1 MTDAMQPG
9 DLGIGLDDL
18 IRTVE
23 RLQPEGD
30 EIARLQ
36 TAVLL
41 SERLGEL
48 GDHLVGH
55 FVDEARRVGASWRA
69 IGDGLGVSKQAAQK
83 RFVPTAGDVPQEGFL
98 SRFTARAREALT
110 AAREAARRLGRAQ
123 VGTEHLVAGLVAD
136 PQGLSAQAIA
146 AQGVAAA
153 DVIAAVEATGAA
165 GATASPEE
173 PLPDHIPFAA
183 ESKKVLEAA
192 LREAFRR
199 RHNYIGTEHLLI
211 GLLADR
217 RSAGARLLH
226 DLGVTQRATSDWL
239 DATLAD
245 LAARKGHPGP
255 A

>member
-1 MTDAMQPG
+1 VSDWIQP
-9 DLGIGLDDL
+9 DELGIGLDDL
-18 IRTVE
+18 IDAVE

-55 FVDEARRVGASWRA
+55 YVDEARRVGASWRA

-83 RFVPTAGDVPQEGFL
+83 RFVPAAGEVPEEGFL
-98 SRFTARAREALT
+98 SRFTLRAREALAT
-110 AAREAARRLGRAQ
+110 AQATARRLGQAQ
-123 VGTEHLVAGLVAD
+123 VGTEHLVAGLVVD
-136 PQGLSAQAIA
+136 SQGLSAQAIA
-146 AQGVAAA
+146 AQGVTAA
-153 DVIAAVEATGAA
+153 DVVAAVDATGN
-165 GATASPEE
+165 E
-173 PLPDHIPFAA
+173 PGDDLPDHVPFAV
-183 ESKKVLEAA
+183 ESKQVLAGA

-199 RHNYIGTEHLLI
+199 RHNYIGTEHLLL
-211 GLLADR
+211 GLLAHR

-226 DLGVTQRATSDWL
+226 ELGVTQRATSEWL

-245 LAARKGHPGP
+245 LAARKGQAG
-255 A
+255 

>member
-1 MTDAMQPG
+1 MTDATQPD

-18 IRTVE
+18 IGTVE
-23 RLQPEGD
+23 RLEPEGD
-30 EIARLQ
+30 EITRLQ

-83 RFVPTAGDVPQEGFL
+83 RFVPTAGDVPEEGFL
-98 SRFTARAREALT
+98 SRFTPRARETLT
-110 AAREAARRLGRAQ
+110 TAQATARRLGRPQ

-136 PQGLSAQAIA
+136 SQGLSAQAIA
-146 AQGVAAA
+146 AQGVTAV
-153 DVIAAVEATGAA
+153 DVIAAVD
-165 GATASPEE
+165 ATATAAPAD
-173 PLPDHIPFAA
+173 LPDHIPFAA

-199 RHNYIGTEHLLI
+199 RHNYIGTEHLLV
-211 GLLADR
+211 GVLADR

-226 DLGVTQRATSDWL
+226 SLGITQRATAEWL
-239 DATLAD
+239 DATFAD
-245 LAARKGHPGP
+245 LAARKGRP
-255 A
+255 APS

>member
-1 MTDAMQPG
+1 MSNHATQPD

-18 IRTVE
+18 VGAVE

-36 TAVLL
+36 AAVLL

-98 SRFTARAREALT
+98 SRFTPRAREVLT
-110 AAREAARRLGRAQ
+110 TARDTARRLGRAQ
-123 VGTEHLVAGLVAD
+123 VGTEHLVAGLIAD
-136 PQGLSAQAIA
+136 SRGLSAQAIA

-153 DVIAAVEATGAA
+153 DVLAAVD
-165 GATASPEE
+165 ATATSPEPGVTE
-173 PLPDHIPFAA
+173 EAAEHVPFAA
-183 ESKKVLEAA
+183 ESKKVLENA

-199 RHNYIGTEHLLI
+199 RHNYIGTEHLLL

-217 RSAGARLLH
+217 RSTGARLLRE
-226 DLGVTQRATSDWL
+226 LGVTQRATSEWL
-239 DATLAD
+239 DAALAD
-245 LAARKGHPGP
+245 LAAHKGGP
-255 A
+255 APA